1 MFLISLLLVFYSL
14 SSSSYCTFQQIP
26 QRKWNENKSWFSLK
40 QASLKQP
47 SSSHESEERT
57 WLELANTLDLKPL
70 LRTICRYCKT
80 FHGRQAV
87 LSLIGDTDGGYPRR
101 SRNTLVG
108 PSKLDST
115 TRSEGGTQTKKSHFA
130 AFAHL
135 PAFAIIQVAESADAA
150 RQEYKLVQEALVLL
164 QNSRIYHNIQRC
176 SDDTDVHDDVCHGT
190 HDLMPPIY
198 SVQHGRGYM
207 FDENE
212 EDFRWLTFDGSLL
225 RIDNNKDGTRESL
238 DLVDIL
244 YAEQSIKK
252 ILSLRN
258 WTLNNDIQQLAPGI
272 VYFLSQTL
280 MNEEISSS
288 VKTVGDRIS
297 NSVEIVTTRKNGALN
312 GNEKE
317 QCNYHLKFSSEK
329 FPLLCTLEEKES
341 RILQEIEIEK
351 KLAIKNKSR
360 ADKHGFLIMKN
371 IPTEVVFL
379 VQGEGV
385 TTLGSS
391 YDGAFWDLIVPTIKV
406 QELISGLMQTLNQKK
421 YLEIDIIR
429 QLQNSIIQYKQQIQ
443 YALNIVARIDT
454 LLARAYYGYQ
464 YSGIYPLQIKHGG
477 CISIKK
483 FIHPVLALLDE
494 EHADVVPIDL
504 ELMDNNS
511 ANNSVTKQALIIS
524 GPNGGGK
531 TLGDS
536 PTT

>member
-1 MFLISLLLVFYSL
+1 
-14 SSSSYCTFQQIP
+14 
-26 QRKWNENKSWFSLK
+26 
-40 QASLKQP
+40 
-47 SSSHESEERT
+47 
-57 WLELANTLDLKPL
+57 
-70 LRTICRYCKT
+70 
-80 FHGRQAV
+80 
-87 LSLIGDTDGGYPRR
+87 
-101 SRNTLVG
+101 
-108 PSKLDST
+108 
-115 TRSEGGTQTKKSHFA
+115 
-130 AFAHL
+130 
-135 PAFAIIQVAESADAA
+135 
-150 RQEYKLVQEALVLL
+150 
-164 QNSRIYHNIQRC
+164 
-176 SDDTDVHDDVCHGT
+176 
-190 HDLMPPIY
+190 
-198 SVQHGRGYM
+198 
-207 FDENE
+207 
-212 EDFRWLTFDGSLL
+212 
-225 RIDNNKDGTRESL
+225 
-238 DLVDIL
+238 VDIL